1 VRLGVIGCGIFY
13 LGLAG
18 LVFYHK
24 QWPELRA
31 WFETIFA

>member
-1 VRLGVIGCGIFY
+1 VGMICCGCIY

-24 QWPELRA
+24 QLPIIIDLLGLQ
-31 WFETIFA
+31 